1 MSAGVGEL
9 SDEGSTETSSSG
21 LVGSSSERVPMC
33 SGLLRYA
40 RAVAES
46 ADKSWCDK
54 LSSHVNDRGLKRE
67 LFQTL
72 CSWICN

>member
-9 SDEGSTETSSSG
+9 SDEGSTEPSSSG

-46 ADKSWCDK
+46 ADKS
-54 LSSHVNDRGLKRE
+54 
-67 LFQTL
+67 
-72 CSWICN
+72 